1 MKRILIVD
9 DEPHVSRVL
18 KLMLER
24 AGYAVRSEA
33 DGQAGLSSVLH
44 DPPDAM
50 VTDIQMPRLDGREL
64 MKMLHELMPERR
76 FPVMVMTSMTAREER
91 EWVSEIPG
99 VVFLEKPVS
108 PRQLIARLD
117 HHFDAER
124 KATEV
129 IGNA

>member
-24 AGYAVRSEA
+24 AGYSVRTEP
-33 DGQAGLSSVLH
+33 DGQAGLSSVLR

-50 VTDIQMPRLDGREL
+50 VTDIQMPRLNGREL

-91 EWVSEIPG
+91 EWVREIPG

-117 HHFDAER
+117 RHFGAQS
-124 KATEV
+124 TSVEV
-129 IGNA
+129 AGNA